1 MSFDFTT
8 IILILFML
16 MSLQPLVPARTLLT
30 AGASSQTA
38 RANCS
43 CFARSAGSG
52 SSVVPGRRRQSDCPS
67 DPHQQVPKRRRNDTA
82 AATPSG
88 PAA

>member
-30 AGASSQTA
+30 TGAPSQTGGRVA
-38 RANCS
+38 GVLPGVLAAGVR
-43 CFARSAGSG
+43 GSG
-52 SSVVPGRRRQSDCPS
+52 
-67 DPHQQVPKRRRNDTA
+67 
-82 AATPSG
+82 
-88 PAA
+88 